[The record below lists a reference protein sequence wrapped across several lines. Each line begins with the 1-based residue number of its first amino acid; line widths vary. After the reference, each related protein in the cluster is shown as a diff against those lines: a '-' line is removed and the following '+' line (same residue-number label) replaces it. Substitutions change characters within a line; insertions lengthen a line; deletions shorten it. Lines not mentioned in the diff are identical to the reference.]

1 MKSRDSIR
9 NEKCLLEALRA
20 AETAALALRDY
31 AASVLP
37 PGPPAAGG
45 PSIGEA
51 APAMVE
57 LLEGG
62 WLAVILEAVLP
73 HRGDGD
79 RGRFLAHSLRAAIRQ
94 AFPDRLPP
102 KFHIC
107 VLAYEH
113 IYGPGR
119 RFLDHDNMELK
130 HCQDVL
136 EAAFLTTTPP
146 PSALPFSAA
155 AGENGTPPAS
165 GSCPPRRSPGGWR
178 PIGSP
183 GPDHRKPE
191 TIEEK

>member
-37 PGPPAAGG
+37 PGPSAAGG
-45 PSIGEA
+45 PSIGEET
-51 APAMVE
+51 PARVE

-62 WLAVILEAVLP
+62 WLAVTLEAVLP

-119 RFLDHDNMELK
+119 RFSDHDNLELK

-136 EAAFLTTTPP
+136 EAAFLTNGT
-146 PSALPFSAA
+146 SALCSAFQCSRRGKRNA
-155 AGENGTPPAS
+155 TRIWVLPAEAFPKWLENHRACWAGP
-165 GSCPPRRSPGGWR
+165 
-178 PIGSP
+178 
-183 GPDHRKPE
+183 PE
-191 TIEEK
+191 T

>member
-1 MKSRDSIR
+1 MKSHDPIR
-9 NEKCLLEALRA
+9 SERRLLEALRA
-20 AETAALALRDY
+20 AETATLALRDY
-31 AASVLP
+31 AATVLP

-45 PSIGEA
+45 PSIGEE
-51 APAMVE
+51 APARVE

-62 WLAVILEAVLP
+62 WLAITLEAVLP

-119 RFLDHDNMELK
+119 RFLDHDNLELK
-130 HCQDVL
+130 HCQDEL
-136 EAAFLTTTPP
+136 EAAFLTNDT
-146 PSALPFSAA
+146 SALCSAFQCSHRGERNA
-155 AGENGTPPAS
+155 TRIWVLPAEAFPKWLESHRESWAGP
-165 GSCPPRRSPGGWR
+165 
-178 PIGSP
+178 
-183 GPDHRKPE
+183 PE
-191 TIEEK
+191 T